1 MSDILDRKIAA
12 AMNDQRID
20 IARTMS
26 EGEVR
31 DSYDFQL
38 EQLTRLTTALD
49 ILFPERP
56 RAGVASIQ
64 AAIEKLEELSDQANS
79 LRVAR
84 DRAQATVD
92 FVRPFVTSAREY
104 CRGRLS
110 IDALRY
116 GHHLLEERLRN
127 DHPEYDEYCR
137 GLR

>member
-12 AMNDQRID
+12 AMTGPRVE
-20 IARTMS
+20 IAGSMS

-64 AAIEKLEELSDQANS
+64 AAIEKLEELVEQTVH
-79 LRVAR
+79 LRSAR

-92 FVRPFVTSAREY
+92 FVRPFVMAAREY